1 MTDDRTRHFAA
12 TRRGLGRLAL
22 GLAAAPLAAPAVFGQ
37 TAPSQIRRGDELVVG
52 IWGGIQETITRE
64 MIARP
69 LEERYGVRVNFVL
82 GGTPERRA
90 RAIAERGRP
99 SFDVI
104 YQNIFESRE
113 LQDAGVTQPWQN
125 NFENAS
131 KMYELARVSGYGVAL
146 NALNIVYDKTRITT
160 PITSWADLWRD
171 DLRGKGRLI
180 WAPWNAIGLSALLA
194 ATRINGGNE
203 DNINPGFQ
211 AVARLRPFA
220 AVQSAQEQLWNFME
234 QNVGDVSIEFRSF
247 STLRRDR
254 VNPNVEVVQPR
265 EGQPVGMNFACI
277 PVGARNQRL
286 AEEWINLH
294 LSVAV
299 QTRYAQE
306 IYFGP
311 TNSEVR
317 LPPELASRV
326 ISSAAEVQTLMSF
339 DIPKINQRVQ
349 QWSARYNRE
358 IVGS

>member
-1 MTDDRTRHFAA
+1 MFVNTRNSL

-22 GLAAAPLAAPAVFGQ
+22 GAGLAPLAAPAVFGQ
-37 TAPSQIRRGDELVVG
+37 NAPSQIRRGDELVVG

-69 LEERYGVRVNFVL
+69 MEEQYGIRINYVL

-99 SFDVI
+99 SFDVV

-113 LQDAGVTQPWQN
+113 LMDAGVTLPWQD
-125 NFENAS
+125 NFANAS
-131 KMYELARVSGYGVAL
+131 RMYPLARASGYGVAF
-146 NALNIVYDKTRITT
+146 NAINIVYDRTRVQT

-171 DLRGKGRLI
+171 DLRGRGRLI
-180 WAPWNAIGLSALLA
+180 WAPFNAIGLSALLA
-194 ATRINGGNE
+194 ANRINGGNE
-203 DNINPGFQ
+203 DNVNPGFQ

-220 AVQSAQEQLWNFME
+220 AVQSAQEQMWNFME
-234 QNVGDVSIEFRSF
+234 QNVGDISIEFRSF
-247 STLRRDR
+247 TTLRRDR

-265 EGQPVGMNFACI
+265 EGQPVAMNFACI
-277 PVGARNQRL
+277 PVGARHQAA
-286 AEEWINLH
+286 AEEWINRH

-299 QTRYAQE
+299 QMRYAQE

-311 TNSEVR
+311 TNMDVV
-317 LPPELASRV
+317 LPPELASRAV
-326 ISSAAEVQTLMSF
+326 SSEAEVRSLMSF
-339 DIPKINQRVQ
+339 DIQKVNQRVQ

>member
-1 MTDDRTRHFAA
+1 MTHETSRI

-22 GLAAAPLAAPAVFGQ
+22 GAGAVPFAAPAVFGQ
-37 TAPSQIRRGDELVVG
+37 NAPSQIRRGDELVVG

-69 LEERYGVRVNFVL
+69 MEEQYGIRINYVL

-113 LQDAGVTQPWQN
+113 LMDAGVTLPWQD
-125 NFENAS
+125 NFANAS
-131 KMYELARVSGYGVAL
+131 KLYPIARRSGHGVAF
-146 NALNIVYDKTRITT
+146 NSVNIVYDKTRITT
-160 PITSWADLWRD
+160 PIRSWADLWRD

-180 WAPWNAIGLSALLA
+180 WAPFNAIGLSGLLTA
-194 ATRINGGNE
+194 ARINGGSE

-211 AVARLRPFA
+211 SVARLRPFA

-234 QNVGDVSIEFRSF
+234 QNLGDVSIELRSF
-247 STLRRDR
+247 ATLRRDR
-254 VNPNVEVVQPR
+254 VNPNVEVVQPT
-265 EGQPVGMNFACI
+265 EGQPVAMNFACI
-277 PVGARNQRL
+277 PVGARHQAA
-286 AEEWINLH
+286 AEEWINRH

-306 IYFGP
+306 IFFGP
-311 TNSEVR
+311 TNSDVR
-317 LPPELASRV
+317 LPPDLASRV
-326 ISSAAEVQTLMSF
+326 ISSQAEVESLMSF
-339 DIPKINQRVQ
+339 DIPKVNQRVQ
-349 QWSARYNRE
+349 QWSSRYNRE
-358 IVGS
+358 IVGA

>member
-1 MTDDRTRHFAA
+1 MTHETIRI

-22 GLAAAPLAAPAVFGQ
+22 GAGAVPLAAPAVFGQ
-37 TAPSQIRRGDELVVG
+37 NAPSQIRRGDELVVG

-69 LEERYGVRVNFVL
+69 MEEQYGIRINYVL
-82 GGTPERRA
+82 GGTPDRRA

-113 LQDAGVTQPWQN
+113 LMDAGVTLPWQD
-125 NFENAS
+125 NFANAS
-131 KMYELARVSGYGVAL
+131 KLYPIARRSGYGVAF
-146 NALNIVYDKTRITT
+146 NAVNIVYDKTRVTT
-160 PITSWADLWRD
+160 PIRSWADLWRD

-180 WAPWNAIGLSALLA
+180 WAPFNAIGLSGLLA
-194 ATRINGGNE
+194 AARLNGGSE

-234 QNVGDVSIEFRSF
+234 QNVGDYSIELRSF
-247 STLRRDR
+247 GTLRRDR
-254 VNPNVEVVQPR
+254 VNPNVEVVQPT
-265 EGQPVGMNFACI
+265 EGQPVAMNYACI
-277 PVGARNQRL
+277 PVGARHQAA
-286 AEEWINLH
+286 AEEWINRH

-311 TNSEVR
+311 TNSEVQ
-317 LPPELASRV
+317 LPPDLASRV
-326 ISSAAEVQTLMSF
+326 ISSQREVEALWSF
-339 DIPKINQRVQ
+339 DIQKVNQRVQ
-349 QWSARYNRE
+349 QWSSRYNRE

>member
-1 MTDDRTRHFAA
+1 MTEGSSRIG
-12 TRRGLGRLAL
+12 RRAFGRLAL
-22 GLAAAPLAAPAVFGQ
+22 GAGVAPLAAPAVFGQ
-37 TAPSQIRRGDELVVG
+37 AAPSQIRRGDELVVG

-69 LEERYGVRVNFVL
+69 MEEQYGIRVNFVL

-99 SFDVI
+99 SFDVV
-104 YQNIFESRE
+104 YQNIYESRE
-113 LQDAGVTQPWQN
+113 LMDAGVTLPWQD
-125 NFENAS
+125 NFANAS
-131 KMYELARVSGYGVAL
+131 KTYPAARRSGHGVAF
-146 NALNIVYDKTRITT
+146 NAFNIVYDKTRIAT
-160 PITSWADLWRD
+160 PIRAWADLWRD
-171 DLRGKGRLI
+171 DLRGRGRLI
-180 WAPWNAIGLSALLA
+180 WAPFNATGISSLLTA
-194 ATRINGGNE
+194 ARIHGGSE

-211 AVARLRPFA
+211 ALTRLRPFA

-234 QNVGDVSIEFRSF
+234 QNIGDVSVELRSF

-265 EGQPVGMNFACI
+265 EGQPVAINFACI
-277 PVGARNQRL
+277 PVGARHQAA
-286 AEEWINLH
+286 AEEWINRH

-317 LPPELASRV
+317 LPPDLAARV
-326 ISSAAEVQTLMSF
+326 ISSQAEVESLMSF
-339 DIPKINQRVQ
+339 DIPKVNQRVQ

-358 IVGS
+358 IVGA

>member
-1 MTDDRTRHFAA
+1 MSQETRNRL
-12 TRRGLGRLAL
+12 TRRLFARTAL
-22 GLAAAPLAAPAVFGQ
+22 GAAALPLAAPAVFGQ
-37 TAPSQIRRGDELVVG
+37 AAPSQIRRGDELVVG

-69 LEERYGVRVNFVL
+69 MEEQYGIRINYVL

-113 LQDAGVTQPWQN
+113 LMDAGVTLPWQD
-125 NFENAS
+125 NFANAS
-131 KMYELARVSGYGVAL
+131 RIYPIARASGYGVAF
-146 NALNIVYDKTRITT
+146 NSVNIVYDKTKIQT

-171 DLRGKGRLI
+171 DLRGRGRLI
-180 WAPWNAIGLSALLA
+180 WAPFNAIGLSALLA
-194 ATRINGGNE
+194 ANRLNGGDEN
-203 DNINPGFQ
+203 NVNPGFQ

-234 QNVGDVSIEFRSF
+234 QNVGDYSIELRSF

-254 VNPNVEVVQPR
+254 VNQNIEVVQPR
-265 EGQPVGMNFACI
+265 EGQPVAMNYACI
-277 PVGARNQRL
+277 PVGARHQAA
-286 AEEWINLH
+286 AEEWINRH

-306 IYFGP
+306 IYFSP
-311 TNSEVR
+311 TNMDVT
-317 LPPELASRV
+317 LPPELAARV
-326 ISSAAEVQTLMSF
+326 ISSEAEVRSLMSF
-339 DIPKINQRVQ
+339 DIPGINRRVQ
-349 QWSARYNRE
+349 QWNARYNRE

>member
-1 MTDDRTRHFAA
+1 MTDGTSRSV
-12 TRRGLGRLAL
+12 TRRAFGRLAL
-22 GLAAAPLAAPAVFGQ
+22 GAGALPLAAPAVFGQ
-37 TAPSQIRRGDELVVG
+37 NAPSQIRRGDELVVG

-69 LEERYGVRVNFVL
+69 MEEQYGIRINYVL

-113 LQDAGVTQPWQN
+113 LMDAGVTLPWQD
-125 NFENAS
+125 NFANAS
-131 KMYELARVSGYGVAL
+131 KLYPIARRSGYGVAF
-146 NALNIVYDKTRITT
+146 NAINIVYDKTRVTT
-160 PITSWADLWRD
+160 PIRSWADLWRD
-171 DLRGKGRLI
+171 DLRGRGRLI
-180 WAPWNAIGLSALLA
+180 WAPFNAIGLSGLLA
-194 ATRINGGNE
+194 AARLHGGSE
-203 DNINPGFQ
+203 DNITPGFQ

-234 QNVGDVSIEFRSF
+234 QNVGDYSIEMRSF
-247 STLRRDR
+247 GTLRRDR
-254 VNPNVEVVQPR
+254 VNPNVEVVQPT
-265 EGQPVGMNFACI
+265 EGQPVAMNFACI
-277 PVGARNQRL
+277 PVGARHQAA
-286 AEEWINLH
+286 AEEWINRH

-311 TNSEVR
+311 TNSEVQ
-317 LPPELASRV
+317 LPPDLAARV
-326 ISSAAEVQTLMSF
+326 ISSQREVESLWSF
-339 DIPKINQRVQ
+339 DIQKVNQRVQ
-349 QWSARYNRE
+349 QWSSRYNRE